1 MNATRTGIGEC
12 RIQSAEVRMQN
23 GGRFCI
29 LRSAIPSVGLILVLA
44 GITQAEPAFRIG
56 TKLTTHLGE
65 SWSSSG
71 DTTVRVVYDKYSV
84 GPAVEASYGPVLG
97 VLTGR
102 LDLGQVDFFMSG
114 GGAFRLF
121 PMLGLDVMAEPP
133 TQWRVNPYAWVGVR
147 TTGYKQAPFT
157 GVYEVYHDSET
168 HWRGGLGVKFSLN
181 HRTDLF
187 AETQWYE
194 RDTYWEGASFEAIG
208 LVNAELGA
216 RFALGK

>member
-1 MNATRTGIGEC
+1 MNAARTAGVC
-12 RIQSAEVRMQN
+12 
-23 GGRFCI
+23 
-29 LRSAIPSVGLILVLA
+29 LILA
-44 GITQAEPAFRIG
+44 GIALAGPTFRIG
-56 TKLTTHLGE
+56 AKLTTNLGE
-65 SWSSSG
+65 SYSSSG
-71 DTTVRVVYDKYSV
+71 DTTMRVVYDKYSV
-84 GPAVEASYGPVLG
+84 GPAVEASYGPVWG
-97 VLTGR
+97 VLTGK
-102 LDLGQVDFFMSG
+102 LDLAQIDVFTSG
-114 GGAFRLF
+114 GAAFRLF

-133 TQWRVNPYAWVGVR
+133 THWRVKPYAWVGVR
-147 TTGYKQAPFT
+147 TTGYMQPRFT

-194 RDTYWEGASFEAIG
+194 RDTYWQGASFEAIG